1 MVWRYSIATCWAE
14 AMLRTSKTDT
24 GRVSCKTLVSQSGPK
39 SMPQPIYQKIV
50 LKSNNFSN
58 LKCPKTT
65 IQYYR
70 LVPNA
75 RCVTWFICGVNYL
88 ALVANPFD
96 VSAPSCI
103 SSPWTAINIT
113 PTPSFFWWKFV
124 TDFICFLHFLGLLI
138 AILSPHTYTSF
149 AHRSLKHNNND
160 SVTN

>member
-103 SSPWTAINIT
+103 SSPYQATNQLLNNLLDRNSSKNENSCKISLISIF
-113 PTPSFFWWKFV
+113 SFFQV
-124 TDFICFLHFLGLLI
+124 LI
-138 AILSPHTYTSF
+138 LIFRILSYTF
-149 AHRSLKHNNND
+149 ILPI
-160 SVTN
+160 